1 MATNKITSL
10 SELWEDFQGV
20 YVPDRYSDDIP
31 HRIVLQQAD
40 KMMLENDSSYN
51 DIYKSAVFKK
61 LWNKKII
68 HIADNSLYT
77 DPTTVNTI
85 ANPRQGDMFEHLNE
99 YPQSEHDEVVFGNG
113 SFFSTVGTWTRG
125 YNIWSSSYTV
135 KEAYSSILDNIE
147 FNMPSALASRLSHS
161 AQVLNIDSYVNL
173 TLTSDARNSNEAS
186 LRELADEHWS
196 IKTSDE
202 PILNA
207 GIYIVRVTKGN
218 HAKIKEVHTS
228 SNSVFCSNWIYV
240 VDYGATLEL
249 DRYINRT
256 DGVIDNTHII
266 QYPNS
271 KVKINTHD
279 SGNQWRNINITAYQD
294 TVTKIN
300 GSTLLKD
307 SDSANFV
314 HVHHKG
320 QNGDSDI
327 KYNSAIYNDN
337 TGNFI
342 GTVQVEKKAVGTKSK
357 MTNKNLLVDP
367 LSRAFSKPVLNINTK
382 EIECTHGCTTSKISE
397 DELYYLQSLGVDRR
411 TAKTIIANG
420 HIQI

>member
-1 MATNKITSL
+1 MATNRITSL
-10 SELWEDFQGV
+10 SELWEDLQGV
-20 YVPDRYSDDIP
+20 YTPDRFSDDIA
-31 HRIVLQQAD
+31 HRVVLQQAD
-40 KMMLENDSSYN
+40 KMMLENDSSHN

-68 HIADNSLYT
+68 YLT
-77 DPTTVNTI
+77 ENTFTEPEL
-85 ANPRQGDMFEHLNE
+85 ALRQPDMFEHLNE

-113 SFFSTVGTWTRG
+113 SFFSTVGSWTRG
-125 YNIWSSSYTV
+125 YNIWSGSSHTV
-135 KEAYSSILDNIE
+135 NEAYSSILDNIE
-147 FNMPSALASRLSHS
+147 FNMPGALSSRLSNS
-161 AQVLNIDSYVNL
+161 AQVLNIDTYVNL
-173 TLTSDARNSNEAS
+173 TLTSDARNSNEAT
-186 LRELADEHWS
+186 LQELADDHWS
-196 IKTSDE
+196 IKASDE

-218 HAKIKEVHTS
+218 TAKIKEVHAS
-228 SNSVFCSNWIYV
+228 GNAVFCSNWIYV

-249 DRYINRT
+249 DRYINQT

-279 SGNQWRNINITAYQD
+279 NGNQWRNINITAYQD
-294 TVTKIN
+294 TVTKLN

-342 GTVQVEKKAVGTKSK
+342 GTVQVEKKAVGTKSE

-367 LSRAFSKPVLNINTK
+367 LSRAFSKPVLHINTK